1 MSAAVALPV
10 VLPLVGAAVTVL
22 LLSSPAWQR
31 VVSLAVTLAVLGL
44 GVGMLAG
51 TADGDVLVTALA
63 AWPAGVAIPLAADAF
78 SALMISVAALVVVLS
93 LVAAPSTSVER
104 DGLFHPLVM
113 LMTGGAYGV
122 FLTADLFTLFVLIE
136 LMLVPSYA
144 LMVWRAGSRE
154 VGAGGVYVAINLLA
168 STLLI
173 SGIALVY
180 AVTGTV
186 NLAELR
192 VVAVGGGAAA
202 LAGAVVLVSLLGKS
216 AVVPAH
222 GWLPRTYPAAPPVV
236 TVLFSALLTKAG
248 VYAVFRIYAV
258 MFEGDPVLR
267 TPLLLLC
274 AVTMVVG
281 VLGAVGQSTIRD
293 VLSFHMVSQMGYLL
307 LGVALFGTVGTAAAI
322 FYTVQY
328 IVVKAGLFLVAVA
341 VEARSGTG
349 SLDRLGGM
357 AARSP
362 LLAAGFA
369 ICALSLAG
377 LPPMSGFLGKFLLV
391 RAAFLEAEYAVGV
404 VAVAVSLLTLLSM
417 AKLWN
422 GVFWGGTPEAA
433 PVEPSLTAASV
444 RVATPAPPRRRSDV
458 LLIAPVLAAAA
469 VTLGL
474 GLGGEL
480 LLALSEGAADGLLD
494 PSGYVEAVLA
504 P

>member
-1 MSAAVALPV
+1 
-10 VLPLVGAAVTVL
+10 
-22 LLSSPAWQR
+22 
-31 VVSLAVTLAVLGL
+31 
-44 GVGMLAG
+44 
-51 TADGDVLVTALA
+51 
-63 AWPAGVAIPLAADAF
+63 
-78 SALMISVAALVVVLS
+78 
-93 LVAAPSTSVER
+93 
-104 DGLFHPLVM
+104 
-113 LMTGGAYGV
+113 
-122 FLTADLFTLFVLIE
+122 
-136 LMLVPSYA
+136 
-144 LMVWRAGSRE
+144 
-154 VGAGGVYVAINLLA
+154 
-168 STLLI
+168 
-173 SGIALVY
+173 
-180 AVTGTV
+180 
-186 NLAELR
+186 
-192 VVAVGGGAAA
+192 
-202 LAGAVVLVSLLGKS
+202 
-216 AVVPAH
+216 VVPAH

-349 SLDRLGGM
+349 SLDRLGGL